1 MSQVQLMYVVC
12 SNVVC
17 SNVVAQMLQHNVV
30 KSQNVIIS
38 VRHIASITQ
47 AAAVIRYAY
56 SVKSLAGTSLLMT
69 PYTEVVIYAEI
80 QYWKYTYIN
89 DVQTNSQNVGVASI
103 SIDNIQGDTIAFD
116 IATYTSNQ
124 VQIALME
131 TYDGAMCRWTVNV
144 KPSNSSMP
152 NRTLDMSVHY
162 MN

>member
-1 MSQVQLMYVVC
+1 MLFTQMLF
-12 SNVVC
+12 
-17 SNVVAQMLQHNVV
+17 AQMLQHNVV

-47 AAAVIRYAY
+47 AAAVIRYKY
-56 SVKSLAGTSLLMT
+56 SVTSLAGTSLMMT
-69 PYTEVVIYAEI
+69 PYTDVVIYAEI

-103 SIDNIQGDTIAFD
+103 SIDNIQGDTTAFD
-116 IATYTSNQ
+116 ITTYTSNQ

-131 TYDGAMCRWTVNV
+131 AYDGAMCRWTVNV

-152 NRTLDMSVHY
+152 NRTLDMSVYY